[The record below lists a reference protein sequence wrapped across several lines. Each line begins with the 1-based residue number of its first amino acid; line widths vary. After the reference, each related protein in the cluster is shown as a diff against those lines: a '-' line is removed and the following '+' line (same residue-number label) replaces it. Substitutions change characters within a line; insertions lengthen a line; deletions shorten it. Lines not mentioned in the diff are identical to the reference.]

1 MQICYGWPT
10 LSIFNKFVTT
20 NELNNK
26 IEDQQKQIEDQ
37 QKQIEDQQK
46 QIEDQQ
52 KYSII
57 LGFLIIIL
65 IIINIINFYKNLI
78 SITLYFEG

>member
-52 KYSII
+52 KQIKSQQKYSII

-65 IIINIINFYKNLI
+65 IIINIINFYKN
-78 SITLYFEG
+78 